1 MPGLFAQTR
10 QRCIGIDISQHA
22 IKIVELSRSQGRFK
36 LQGYAMEPL
45 PAGLM
50 DDQTGAEAKSVVP
63 VLVRALEQAAVMAR
77 DAIIAVPDGQVICKT
92 LEVEAGLSEV
102 ELELHVRLEA
112 EQHIPCA
119 LEDMALDFEVLE
131 HLSSQPGRVNVLMA
145 ACRQEALEWQRSVL
159 TGAGLIPCV
168 VAVQSHALGRGVG
181 AMTAGLARDVA
192 VAVVDGAACAGVLS
206 IVQQGRVIYSRE
218 LAGAHASKAT
228 LVEHLQHELELFGP
242 VGLIVL
248 AGEAAVVPGLAQR
261 VESRLGTPT
270 RIANPFV
277 QMDQAPALTPEALLC
292 DAPLLLTAC
301 GLALRG
307 FD

>member
-131 HLSSQPGRVNVLMA
+131 HLSSQPGRVNVLMG
-145 ACRQEALEWQRSVL
+145 ACRQEALEWHRSVL

-192 VAVVDGAACAGVLS
+192 VAVVDGAARAGVLS

-218 LAGAHASKAT
+218 LAGAHAFEVT

>member
-1 MPGLFAQTR
+1 MPGLFAQAR
-10 QRCIGIDISQHA
+10 QCCIGVDISQQA

-63 VLVRALEQAAVMAR
+63 VLVRALEQTAVMAR

-119 LEDMALDFEVLE
+119 LDDMALDFEVLE

-145 ACRQEALEWQRSVL
+145 ACRQEALEWHRSVL
-159 TGAGLIPCV
+159 TGAGLIPRV

-192 VAVVDGAACAGVLS
+192 VAVVDGAARAGVLS

-218 LAGAHASKAT
+218 LAGAHAFEVT

-248 AGEAAVVPGLAQR
+248 AGEAAVVPGLARR

-270 RIANPFV
+270 RIANPFI
-277 QMDQAPALTPEALLC
+277 QMDHTPTLTPEALLC

>member
-1 MPGLFAQTR
+1 MPGLFAQTP

-159 TGAGLIPCV
+159 TGAGLIPRV

-277 QMDQAPALTPEALLC
+277 QMDQAPTLTLEALLC

>member
-1 MPGLFAQTR
+1 VPGLFAQAR
-10 QRCIGIDISQHA
+10 QCCIGVDISQQA

-63 VLVRALEQAAVMAR
+63 VLVRALEQTAVMAR

-119 LEDMALDFEVLE
+119 LDDMALDFEVLE

-145 ACRQEALEWQRSVL
+145 ACRQEALEWHRSVL
-159 TGAGLIPCV
+159 TGAGLIPRV

-192 VAVVDGAACAGVLS
+192 VAVVDGAARAGVLS

-218 LAGAHASKAT
+218 LAGAHAFEVT

-248 AGEAAVVPGLAQR
+248 AGEAAVVPGLARR

-270 RIANPFV
+270 RIANPFI
-277 QMDQAPALTPEALLC
+277 QMDHTPTLTPEALLC